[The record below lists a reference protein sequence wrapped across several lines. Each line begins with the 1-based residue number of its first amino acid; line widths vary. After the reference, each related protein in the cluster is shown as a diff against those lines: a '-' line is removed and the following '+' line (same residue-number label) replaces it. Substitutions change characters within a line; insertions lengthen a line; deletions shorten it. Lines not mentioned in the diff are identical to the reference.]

1 MVSARTYGWWIGA
14 WILVLGGYAAAI
26 LTIKPGYSLTAF
38 GDLTQCVLPLLVNG
52 CLLLNAGT
60 SQWRR
65 NIFWM
70 LLALSCTLWMF
81 GQFQWTYFEVYLR
94 QPLPDP
100 FPGDIIFFLR
110 GIPLMAALALQP
122 HWRRAEPQWRFG
134 YLDFGLLLA
143 WWVFLYVFVVLP
155 WMYAAPSVEQ
165 YNYNYNLLTNIQNLL
180 IAGGIGYLWLRTRG
194 PWRKIYAH
202 IFACTTL
209 YMLSSLVINVAID
222 EHKYHTGSIYDLPL
236 LTSFLWLG
244 TAGLVAYRH
253 RDELEAPVGEAATG
267 TDRELHRRENVVI
280 SRLAIATVLSL
291 PLFAIWALRFSED
304 PAPVVGFR
312 LMVTLL
318 ASLPLAVL
326 VFFRQHLGEA
336 DRARLLVNSEKSV
349 EDLQRMQ
356 AHLVQSEKLASL
368 GQLAAGAAHEINNP
382 LTAILGFSDL
392 LAEDTTLPEK
402 TRLTAGKIREQAR
415 RTKTLVA
422 NLQSFAR
429 QVPSERVLL
438 DINTIISN
446 AVQLCAL
453 DLPASTRIDLQ
464 LEPVLPGVRGDGNQ
478 LLQIFF
484 NILSNSLDA
493 MEAAGGVLIIKSM
506 RERGNVVVL
515 FSDTGPGILEP
526 NRVFDPFYTTK
537 PVDKGTGLGLSICYG
552 FVQEHSGTIS
562 CANRPEGGA
571 VFRVELPAVL
581 AVFPVRDPQT
591 PVPLPL
597 VPKKL

>member
-1 MVSARTYGWWIGA
+1 MATARSYGWLIGTWA
-14 WILVLGGYAAAI
+14 VVLGGYTAAV

-81 GQFQWTYFEVYLR
+81 GQFQWAYFEVYLR
-94 QPLPDP
+94 QPLPDL
-100 FPGDIIFFLR
+100 FAGDIIFFLR

-122 HWRRAEPQWRFG
+122 HWRRAEPQWRYG

-143 WWVFLYVFVVLP
+143 WWVFLYVFFVLP
-155 WMYAAPSVEQ
+155 WMYVAPSLEQ
-165 YNYNYNLLTNIQNLL
+165 YNFNYNLLANIQNLL
-180 IAGGIGYLWLRTRG
+180 IGGGIGYLWLRTRG

-202 IFACTTL
+202 VFAGTTL
-209 YMLSSLVINVAID
+209 YMLASLVINVAID
-222 EHKYHTGSIYDLPL
+222 ERKYHTGSLYDLPL
-236 LTSFLWLG
+236 LASFLWLG

-253 RDELEAPVGEAATG
+253 RAELEAPVGEGDA
-267 TDRELHRRENVVI
+267 DRESELHRRENVVV

-304 PAPVVGFR
+304 PGPVIDFR
-312 LMVTLL
+312 LMEVLL
-318 ASLPLAVL
+318 ASLPLGVL
-326 VFFRQHLGEA
+326 VFFRQHLSEA
-336 DRARLLVNSEKSV
+336 DRARLLSGSQKSV

-392 LAEDTTLPEK
+392 LAEDTKLPEK
-402 TRLTAGKIREQAR
+402 PRLIAGKIREQAR

-446 AVQLCAL
+446 AVQLRAL
-453 DLPASTRIDLQ
+453 DLSAATRIDLQ

-484 NILSNSLDA
+484 NILSNALDA
-493 MEAAGGVLIIKSM
+493 MEAAGGVLTIKSM

-515 FSDTGPGILEP
+515 FSDTGPGMQEP

-537 PVDKGTGLGLSICYG
+537 PVGKGTGLGLSICYG
-552 FVQEHSGTIS
+552 FVQEHGGKIT
-562 CANRPEGGA
+562 CANRTAGGA

-581 AVFPVRDPQT
+581 ASFPVRDHNT

-597 VPKKL
+597 VPKKS